1 MRAQRET
8 VFRRAVLAAWWQAR
22 GERLTPAQAA
32 DLTQAA
38 PHIRRAQQAARLLAA
53 GRPVTVAE
61 VAEALA
67 MTPPRT
73 SVLLLRLSAF
83 LPIYPARVWMVAESK
98 AKGGSQ
104 R

>member
-1 MRAQRET
+1 
-8 VFRRAVLAAWWQAR
+8 
-22 GERLTPAQAA
+22 
-32 DLTQAA
+32 
-38 PHIRRAQQAARLLAA
+38 LAA

-83 LPIYPARVWMVAESK
+83 LPIFPARVWMVAEGK
-98 AKGGSQ
+98 TEAEV
-104 R
+104 